1 MWNIYTV
8 LHLVLSSI
16 AFTVTDL
23 KFHKIYNKHLGC
35 ALLFAAPFLTLA
47 NMATGALNYCFYN
60 CLYRASR
67 GAIGFGDVRLAF
79 LIGIYSH
86 RFTEKISSI
95 VAANLISWVCA
106 GIMAVIL
113 RIWKRRNLEDRL
125 AFAPFMFLGL
135 IISLP
140 INH

>member
-1 MWNIYTV
+1 MWNIYAV

-35 ALLFAAPFLTLA
+35 ALLFAAPLLTLG
-47 NMATGALNYCFYN
+47 NLVTGALNYCFYKF
-60 CLYRASR
+60 LYRASR
-67 GAIGFGDVRLAF
+67 GAIGFGDVRLSF

-86 RFTEKISSI
+86 RFIEKISSI
-95 VAANLISWVCA
+95 VAANFFSWVCA
-106 GIMAVIL
+106 GMMAGIL
-113 RIWKRRNLEDRL
+113 TIWKRRNLEDRL
-125 AFAPFMFLGL
+125 AFAPFMFVGL
-135 IISLP
+135 LISLA